1 MKARL
6 MILSAFAAL
15 PMLASAAA
23 FTPAELD
30 KAVASLPKANVM
42 GGFAVHSKQFCGSC
56 HGPNGIAPTAN
67 WPHVAGQP
75 FEVTAKALLDY
86 RDGRRT
92 GGAQAAIMTAA
103 AKRLTDQQI
112 ADVSALYEMLPG
124 PDGKT
129 FDVGKKGRTPVEG
142 VDVAMKYFEWSNMG
156 IILAIKGA
164 DFLEASGLPIPV
176 VLVLFI
182 IMCALINMLIGGAST
197 KWAILSPIF
206 VPMFMFLG
214 YHPALAQMAY
224 RIGDSITNPICPT
237 FAYFGML
244 LALSQKYD
252 KNAGFGTLM
261 ANMLPYTIAFFC
273 FMTIQLL
280 IWFILGIPFGP
291 GAPLRLS

>member
-124 PDGKT
+124 PDGKKRLT
-129 FDVGKKGRTPVEG
+129 WARR
-142 VDVAMKYFEWSNMG
+142 VARPSR
-156 IILAIKGA
+156 
-164 DFLEASGLPIPV
+164 
-176 VLVLFI
+176 
-182 IMCALINMLIGGAST
+182 AST
-197 KWAILSPIF
+197 SQGSCARVIP
-206 VPMFMFLG
+206 
-214 YHPALAQMAY
+214 PA
-224 RIGDSITNPICPT
+224 RSRP
-237 FAYFGML
+237 
-244 LALSQKYD
+244 
-252 KNAGFGTLM
+252 
-261 ANMLPYTIAFFC
+261 
-273 FMTIQLL
+273 
-280 IWFILGIPFGP
+280 
-291 GAPLRLS
+291 APPATA

>member
-15 PMLASAAA
+15 PMLASSAA

-142 VDVAMKYFEWSNMG
+142 VDVAR
-156 IILAIKGA
+156 
-164 DFLEASGLPIPV
+164 
-176 VLVLFI
+176 LV
-182 IMCALINMLIGGAST
+182 G
-197 KWAILSPIF
+197 
-206 VPMFMFLG
+206 
-214 YHPALAQMAY
+214 
-224 RIGDSITNPICPT
+224 
-237 FAYFGML
+237 
-244 LALSQKYD
+244 
-252 KNAGFGTLM
+252 
-261 ANMLPYTIAFFC
+261 
-273 FMTIQLL
+273 
-280 IWFILGIPFGP
+280 
-291 GAPLRLS
+291 

>member
-142 VDVAMKYFEWSNMG
+142 VDVARLVRKGNPARAITPCAACHGMTGKGRSNG
-156 IILAIKGA
+156 KVPVLHGQNPTYLAAQLRDYRDGRRDNDVLKEMRFFAQKLTDDEINALA
-164 DFLEASGLPIPV
+164 DFYAGETGWPGV
-176 VLVLFI
+176 
-182 IMCALINMLIGGAST
+182 
-197 KWAILSPIF
+197 K
-206 VPMFMFLG
+206 
-214 YHPALAQMAY
+214 PAAKA
-224 RIGDSITNPICPT
+224 
-237 FAYFGML
+237 A
-244 LALSQKYD
+244 AK
-252 KNAGFGTLM
+252 
-261 ANMLPYTIAFFC
+261 
-273 FMTIQLL
+273 
-280 IWFILGIPFGP
+280 
-291 GAPLRLS
+291 

>member
-1 MKARL
+1 MNARL

-142 VDVAMKYFEWSNMG
+142 VDVARLVRKGNPARAITPCAACHGMTGKGRSNG
-156 IILAIKGA
+156 KVPVLHGQNPTYLAAQLRDYRDGRRDNDVLKEMRFFAQKLTDDEINALA
-164 DFLEASGLPIPV
+164 DFYAGETGWPGV
-176 VLVLFI
+176 
-182 IMCALINMLIGGAST
+182 
-197 KWAILSPIF
+197 K
-206 VPMFMFLG
+206 
-214 YHPALAQMAY
+214 PAKPAAK
-224 RIGDSITNPICPT
+224 
-237 FAYFGML
+237 A
-244 LALSQKYD
+244 AAK
-252 KNAGFGTLM
+252 
-261 ANMLPYTIAFFC
+261 
-273 FMTIQLL
+273 
-280 IWFILGIPFGP
+280 
-291 GAPLRLS
+291 

>member
-129 FDVGKKGRTPVEG
+129 FDVRKGNPARAITPCAACHGMTGKGRSNGKVPVLHG
-142 VDVAMKYFEWSNMG
+142 QNPTYLAAQLRDYRDGRRDNDVLKEMRFFAQKLTDDEINA
-156 IILAIKGA
+156 LA
-164 DFLEASGLPIPV
+164 DFYAGETGWPGV
-176 VLVLFI
+176 
-182 IMCALINMLIGGAST
+182 
-197 KWAILSPIF
+197 K
-206 VPMFMFLG
+206 
-214 YHPALAQMAY
+214 PAKPAAK
-224 RIGDSITNPICPT
+224 
-237 FAYFGML
+237 A
-244 LALSQKYD
+244 AAK
-252 KNAGFGTLM
+252 
-261 ANMLPYTIAFFC
+261 
-273 FMTIQLL
+273 
-280 IWFILGIPFGP
+280 
-291 GAPLRLS
+291 

>member
-92 GGAQAAIMTAA
+92 GGAQAAITPCAACHGMTGKGRSNGKVPVLHGQNPTYLAAQLRDYRDGRRDNDVLKEMRFFAQKLTDDEINALADFYAGETGWPGVKPAKPAAKAA
-103 AKRLTDQQI
+103 AK
-112 ADVSALYEMLPG
+112 
-124 PDGKT
+124 
-129 FDVGKKGRTPVEG
+129 
-142 VDVAMKYFEWSNMG
+142 
-156 IILAIKGA
+156 
-164 DFLEASGLPIPV
+164 
-176 VLVLFI
+176 
-182 IMCALINMLIGGAST
+182 
-197 KWAILSPIF
+197 
-206 VPMFMFLG
+206 
-214 YHPALAQMAY
+214 
-224 RIGDSITNPICPT
+224 
-237 FAYFGML
+237 
-244 LALSQKYD
+244 
-252 KNAGFGTLM
+252 
-261 ANMLPYTIAFFC
+261 
-273 FMTIQLL
+273 
-280 IWFILGIPFGP
+280 
-291 GAPLRLS
+291 

>member
-129 FDVGKKGRTPVEG
+129 FDVGKKGRTPVES
-142 VDVAMKYFEWSNMG
+142 VDGKVPVLHGQNPTY
-156 IILAIKGA
+156 LAAQLRDYRDGRRDNDVLKEMRFFAQKLTDDEINALA
-164 DFLEASGLPIPV
+164 DFYAGETGWPGV
-176 VLVLFI
+176 
-182 IMCALINMLIGGAST
+182 
-197 KWAILSPIF
+197 K
-206 VPMFMFLG
+206 
-214 YHPALAQMAY
+214 PAKPAAK
-224 RIGDSITNPICPT
+224 
-237 FAYFGML
+237 A
-244 LALSQKYD
+244 AAK
-252 KNAGFGTLM
+252 
-261 ANMLPYTIAFFC
+261 
-273 FMTIQLL
+273 
-280 IWFILGIPFGP
+280 
-291 GAPLRLS
+291 